1 MKRNNLLLA
10 TVGGSA
16 VLAVAGVALGVT
28 AANDSRAGGTALVA
42 ATAAPTAT
50 NAPDD
55 SATTPAPGTSATPS
69 SGTPSGTPS
78 AGSPSSGTPSA
89 GSSTV
94 GSAVDEQR
102 AGEIALAKAGGGR
115 IVEVEAEQENGRPV
129 WSVEIVAGDTEHEVD
144 VDRDNGSVVKAEQ
157 EPVDDDDQADDDQSD
172 DDDDDDDDDRS
183 DDDD

>member
-1 MKRNNLLLA
+1 MKRTNLLLA

-16 VLAVAGVALGVT
+16 VLAVAGVALGVN

-50 NAPDD
+50 NTPDG
-55 SATTPAPGTSATPS
+55 SATTPAPGTSGTPS

-78 AGSPSSGTPSA
+78 NGTPA
-89 GSSTV
+89 PDSSTA

-115 IVEVEAEQENGRPV
+115 IVEVEAEQEHGRPV

-157 EPVDDDDQADDDQSD
+157 EPVDDDDDDQADDDQSD
-172 DDDDDDDDDRS
+172 DDDDDDDDDDRS